1 MKNIILFLCFTAIL
15 QAQDF
20 NEPKL
25 DSLLDILAENDKVM
39 GGLSIM
45 HDGKEVYQKS
55 VGFSDVSEKSTVDSK
70 TKYRMG
76 SITKTYTATLLMQF
90 VDEGKLS
97 VTDTLS
103 MYFPEVQN
111 AQKSR

>member
-20 NEPKL
+20 NKFKL
-25 DSLLDILAENDKVM
+25 DSLLDVLGKNERIM

-45 HDGKEVYQKS
+45 HEGKEVYQKS
-55 VGFSDVSEKSTVDSK
+55 VGFAAISSNAEADSK

-76 SITKTYTATLLMQF
+76 SITKTYTQRCSCNL
-90 VDEGKLS
+90 
-97 VTDTLS
+97 
-103 MYFPEVQN
+103 
-111 AQKSR
+111 